1 MKKSLIAL
9 AIASAVSAPAFA
21 ATSNVDVYGRMA
33 FSVDFAD
40 TNESV
45 GDNSDVVTARDNVSR
60 FGIKGTEDLGGGL
73 AAIWQVEIALNANNS
88 DKQTFTSTT
97 TSGATSKLQ
106 VGPFGQTTLR
116 NTFVGLKS
124 DTLGTVI
131 LGRYDTPYK
140 LETGVLDI
148 FSDTAG
154 DYNTII
160 GTTGDGKTIYDNR
173 ASQTI
178 AYVSPNWTGFS
189 FAAAYVSPK
198 NVETGGANNKEA
210 YSAMGQYANGPFFAS
225 LAYETFTGGSGAG
238 STGVLDTEAFKAGF
252 GFKMDAFKLGLI
264 YEDISD
270 DASNSA
276 VSRDAYYVNGMFSIG
291 AVDLKAAYGISN
303 DGESAVDT
311 EFDNYVLGVD
321 YNLSKRAKLFGLY
334 SAVQNSAGSK
344 ASLSTTGYAASLG
357 NDVEV
362 FSVGMVHTF

>member
-40 TNESV
+40 TNEST
-45 GDNSDVVTARDNVSR
+45 GDSSDIVTARDNVSR

-73 AAIWQVEIALNANNS
+73 SAIWQVEMALNANNS
-88 DKQTFTSTT
+88 DKFATTITT
-97 TSGATSKLQ
+97 TSGASFPISLTL
-106 VGPFGQTTLR
+106 GQTTLR

-140 LETGVLDI
+140 LATGVLDI

-160 GTTGDGKTIYDNR
+160 GTTGNGKTIYDNR
-173 ASQTI
+173 APQTI
-178 AYVSPNWTGFS
+178 AYMSPNWTGFS
-189 FAAAYVSPK
+189 FAAAYVSVK
-198 NVETGGANNKEA
+198 NVEQAPDNNAEA

-225 LAYETFTGGSGAG
+225 LAYETFTGASGGG

-270 DASNSA
+270 DASGSA
-276 VSRDAYYVNGMFSIG
+276 VSRDAYYVNGMYSIG
-291 AVDLKAAYGISN
+291 AIDLKAAYGISN
-303 DGESAVDT
+303 DGESAADT
-311 EFDNYVLGVD
+311 EFDTYALGVD
-321 YNLSKRAKLFGLY
+321 YNLSKRTKLFGLY
-334 SAVQNSAGSK
+334 SAVQNSTGSK
-344 ASLSTTGYAASLG
+344 ASLSTTGYAATLG

-362 FSVGMVHTF
+362 FSVGMIHTF